1 MKQDQRKKD
10 QVDTNLK
17 NLIKKAHRDV
27 SFFNVYKMLYDIC
40 AWGCSGFV
48 TAWIQI

>member
-17 NLIKKAHRDV
+17 NLIKKTHRDV
-27 SFFNVYKMLYDIC
+27 GFFNVYKMLCDI
-40 AWGCSGFV
+40 
-48 TAWIQI
+48 INYIKIK